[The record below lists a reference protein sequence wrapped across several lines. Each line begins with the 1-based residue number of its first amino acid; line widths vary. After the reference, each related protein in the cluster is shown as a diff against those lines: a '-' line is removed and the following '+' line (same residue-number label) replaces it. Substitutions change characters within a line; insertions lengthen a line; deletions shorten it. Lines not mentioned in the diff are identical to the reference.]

1 MHEAPSFCPKRKAN
15 GEILSASVPRRS
27 LWVRCSKPVLN
38 DLIILVDLDRTNT
51 NRKAG
56 DFSPAFFG
64 IELAVGKYDA
74 RANDLAIAAH
84 FAFPSARMV
93 QTSWLS
99 SRTLWSLS

>member
-1 MHEAPSFCPKRKAN
+1 MHEASSFRPQCKAD
-15 GEILSASVPRRS
+15 GEIWSAPIPRRS
-27 LWVRCSKPVLN
+27 LWIGWSEPMFN
-38 DLIILVDLDRTNT
+38 DLIMLVDLNRTNT

-56 DFSPAFFG
+56 DFSPAFFC

-74 RANDLAIAAH
+74 RANDLPIAAH